1 MIDSYIVSLVSKKL
15 DVNEKNAM
23 MALRLLEE
31 GGTIPFV
38 SRYRKEETGGLTDI
52 EISNIVKE
60 YKSIGNFV
68 ARQNT
73 ILKEIESQG
82 KLDDELRQK
91 ILNAK
96 TLAELEDIYLPYKPK
111 KSTRGSKAKAAGLD
125 VLAKLIVEDKDADFA
140 SFIKNDTPYNTVDKV
155 KQGALDII
163 AEDISSDADIRAYI
177 KKLME
182 EYGLIKTT
190 LINEEKDPQKKY
202 HLFYDGQYS
211 IKTIKTH
218 QFLGIN
224 RASNEEVIKYK
235 FIYDEDN
242 ILNHIY
248 NAYFKNNKRY
258 VDMLKETV
266 RDSFSRL
273 IEPSISNYLSSSLFE
288 KSEEDSLKSFESS
301 LNDILMKSPYK
312 AKSIL
317 GFDPGYSHGCKICI
331 IDGNGNVLYH
341 GVIKPTISENAMLKE
356 APGFIEL
363 LKRFNV
369 EIIALGNG
377 TATREAEDFIRLC
390 LKEVEGCTYEI
401 VSEDG
406 ASIYSVTDV
415 AVNEFPNLD
424 PNLRSSISIAR
435 RLLDPLAELV
445 KVDPSG
451 LGVGQYQH
459 DLDKKKLQEHLSNVV
474 FKTVNDVG
482 VNVNTASTSL
492 LSYVSGI
499 NKTIATNIVEHIKKS
514 GDIKNRK
521 ELLKVKGFGAK
532 AFENAAGFL
541 RIDGNE
547 PLDITS
553 IHPESYEKTYQIL
566 SKLNLKYPDDIA
578 SIKELSVNEF
588 INAAKALNISSVLA
602 EDIYKE
608 LVKETRDPRGEAIK
622 FERNNKYRSI
632 EDLVPGIILS
642 GVISNITD
650 FGCFVDIG
658 VHVSGLVHISQ
669 IANAYVSKDKIRD
682 FIKIGQVVKV
692 KVIEV
697 DVKRQRINL
706 SIKDAN

>member
-1 MIDSYIVSLVSKKL
+1 
-15 DVNEKNAM
+15 
-23 MALRLLEE
+23 
-31 GGTIPFV
+31 
-38 SRYRKEETGGLTDI
+38 
-52 EISNIVKE
+52 
-60 YKSIGNFV
+60 
-68 ARQNT
+68 
-73 ILKEIESQG
+73 
-82 KLDDELRQK
+82 
-91 ILNAK
+91 
-96 TLAELEDIYLPYKPK
+96 
-111 KSTRGSKAKAAGLD
+111 
-125 VLAKLIVEDKDADFA
+125 
-140 SFIKNDTPYNTVDKV
+140 
-155 KQGALDII
+155 
-163 AEDISSDADIRAYI
+163 
-177 KKLME
+177 
-182 EYGLIKTT
+182 
-190 LINEEKDPQKKY
+190 
-202 HLFYDGQYS
+202 
-211 IKTIKTH
+211 
-218 QFLGIN
+218 
-224 RASNEEVIKYK
+224 
-235 FIYDEDN
+235 
-242 ILNHIY
+242 
-248 NAYFKNNKRY
+248 
-258 VDMLKETV
+258 
-266 RDSFSRL
+266 
-273 IEPSISNYLSSSLFE
+273 
-288 KSEEDSLKSFESS
+288 
-301 LNDILMKSPYK
+301 
-312 AKSIL
+312 
-317 GFDPGYSHGCKICI
+317 
-331 IDGNGNVLYH
+331 
-341 GVIKPTISENAMLKE
+341 MLKE